1 MMSKES
7 IATFAFIAAFMMAPA
22 NAQVAGDLDGD
33 ADVDRIDQR
42 IFQGS
47 LGQCTGDAG
56 FVAETD
62 YNSNG
67 CTDLDD
73 YRTWVGFYK
82 AFTPPPPCEDR
93 TRSARSLFNTPRAPT
108 LTISFGLKQLHF
120 DWTAASGATHYKLFE
135 DPDGV
140 SGYTQVGADLPLC
153 PPSVTLDIAVHRTNW
168 ANARYLVEACKA
180 TACTPSN
187 EVFAL
192 SGMLQ
197 TIGYFKA
204 SNSEAGDWFG
214 GSVALSADGNT
225 VAVGASNEDQPAPD
239 VGAVYVFARPGGTWS
254 QEAYLKASTMQL
266 DDLFGWSVALSADGN
281 TLAATAFGEDSAA
294 TGVNGDQ
301 SDNSADAAGAVYV
314 FARSGSTWSQ
324 QAYIK
329 ASNTGAGDSFGGVS
343 NRSLALS
350 ADGNTLAV
358 GAPNED
364 SAATGIDGNQA
375 DNSATNAGAVYVFA
389 RSGSTWLQQAYVK
402 ASNTHLN
409 TPQGD
414 RFGTSVA
421 LSADGNTLAV
431 GARGE
436 ESAATGID
444 GNQADNSAE
453 NAGAVYVFARS
464 GSTWSQQAYIKASNT
479 QEFDDFY
486 SVALSADGNTLA
498 VGASGEDSAAT
509 GIDGNQADNSAFSA
523 GAVYVF
529 ARSGSTWSQQAYI
542 KASNTEGSDGFGS
555 VALSADGNTLAV
567 AATLEDG
574 GVTGI
579 DGNQADNSA
588 ASAGAVYLYTRS
600 GATWSQQAYV
610 KASNTGAIDNF
621 GGSVALSTDGNTLAV
636 GVRNEDSAATGIG
649 GDQANNSATNS
660 GAVYLY

>member
-329 ASNTGAGDSFGGVS
+329 ASNT
-343 NRSLALS
+343 
-350 ADGNTLAV
+350 
-358 GAPNED
+358 
-364 SAATGIDGNQA
+364 
-375 DNSATNAGAVYVFA
+375 
-389 RSGSTWLQQAYVK
+389 
-402 ASNTHLN
+402 
-409 TPQGD
+409 
-414 RFGTSVA
+414 
-421 LSADGNTLAV
+421 
-431 GARGE
+431 
-436 ESAATGID
+436 
-444 GNQADNSAE
+444 
-453 NAGAVYVFARS
+453 
-464 GSTWSQQAYIKASNT
+464 
-479 QEFDDFY
+479 
-486 SVALSADGNTLA
+486 
-498 VGASGEDSAAT
+498 
-509 GIDGNQADNSAFSA
+509 
-523 GAVYVF
+523 
-529 ARSGSTWSQQAYI
+529 
-542 KASNTEGSDGFGS
+542 EGSDGFGS